1 MEKVVNRK
9 VLGTVCLVIATF
21 LNPLGFD
28 ILVYKLTILTNDY
41 WTTMRILYAFAAL
54 FFGLSFLSF
63 KCDNRKQGN
72 LFLVI
77 AMFLN
82 PLGFDI
88 LFAFTNYFIKSY
100 VLTTIVFYLGT
111 IFFFMLYLH
120 LYNIKL
126 KTGVKMVFTNFGT
139 NIRKLIKK

>member
-41 WTTMRILYAFAAL
+41 WTTMRMLYVFAVL

-63 KCDNRKQGN
+63 KCGNRKLGN

-88 LFAFTNYFIKSY
+88 LFALTNSLVNSY
-100 VLTTIVFYLGT
+100 VLTTVVFYIGSL
-111 IFFFMLYLH
+111 FFFMLYLH

-126 KTGVKMVFTNFGT
+126 KTGAKMIFTNFGT

>member
-100 VLTTIVFYLGT
+100 VLTTVVFYLGT
-111 IFFFMLYLH
+111 IIFFMLYLY

-126 KTGVKMVFTNFGT
+126 KSGVKMIFTNFGT

>member
-1 MEKVVNRK
+1 MVRVVDRK

-72 LFLVI
+72 IFLVI

-88 LFAFTNYFIKSY
+88 LFALTNSLVNSY
-100 VLTTIVFYLGT
+100 VLTTVVFYIGA
-111 IFFFMLYLH
+111 IFFFMLYLR
-120 LYNIKL
+120 LYKIKL
-126 KTGVKMVFTNFGT
+126 TNGVKMMFNNFGT

>member
-41 WTTMRILYAFAAL
+41 WTTMRMLYVFAAL

-72 LFLVI
+72 IFLVI

-100 VLTTIVFYLGT
+100 VLTTVVFYIGAIL
-111 IFFFMLYLH
+111 FFMLYLH
-120 LYNIKL
+120 LYKIKL
-126 KTGVKMVFTNFGT
+126 KTGLKMMFTNFGT

>member
-1 MEKVVNRK
+1 
-9 VLGTVCLVIATF
+9 
-21 LNPLGFD
+21 
-28 ILVYKLTILTNDY
+28 
-41 WTTMRILYAFAAL
+41 MRILYAFAAL

-72 LFLVI
+72 IFLVI

-88 LFAFTNYFIKSY
+88 LFALTNSLVNSY
-100 VLTTIVFYLGT
+100 VLTTVVFYIGA
-111 IFFFMLYLH
+111 IFFFMLYLR
-120 LYNIKL
+120 LYKIKL
-126 KTGVKMVFTNFGT
+126 TNGVKMMFNNFGT